1 MAISIKNIL
10 NLNSLRGFKLE
21 AGEGG
26 LDKVVSLVSVADYEF
41 DPKLAETYQYGFEKE
56 SFVISSLLFAKDN
69 PDQITFAIKKLIEI
83 GVSGFA
89 YKKIIYKELP
99 KEALELANKHQF
111 PIFSFEPTS
120 AYFEN
125 IIFDIMLAVQENS
138 VSFSQEKIIEQM
150 IEQKLTRNEVEAL
163 AKTINPNFQNYSKV
177 CHITKAEG
185 KDYFE
190 ISRIIKNYSL
200 VRKPLNSAKVKISTF
215 KGGLMV
221 IVSMN
226 QMDEKKYQ
234 VIVSEI
240 LDLIGEKDNLMV
252 CHSSVHPTFIELD
265 DALRESYYASLV
277 AHIET
282 KKTINYE
289 DIGTYKFLIAHRNSD
304 AEVRFMRRYVDQ
316 FNEEQLATA
325 IAFVL
330 AKGNYDEAA
339 ERLICHKNTVRYRL
353 NRIQQK
359 LDPGKTEAEFYEN
372 LAVAIKLYLIRTI

>member
-1 MAISIKNIL
+1 MAISINDIL
-10 NLNSLRGFKLE
+10 KLNSLRDFKLE
-21 AGEGG
+21 AGKSG
-26 LDKVVSLVSVADYEF
+26 LDRVVSLASVADYEF
-41 DPKLAETYQYGFEKE
+41 DETLSDVYQYGFEKE

-69 PDQITFAIKKLIEI
+69 PKQITFAIEKLIEI

-89 YKKIIYKELP
+89 YKKILFQELP
-99 KEALELANKHQF
+99 KEALELAEQHAF
-111 PIFSFEPTS
+111 PIFSFEPKS

-185 KDYFE
+185 KKYFE
-190 ISRIIKNYSL
+190 INRIIKNYSL
-200 VRKPLNSAKVKISTF
+200 VRKPENDAKVKISTF

-221 IVSMN
+221 IVSMH
-226 QMDEKKYQ
+226 QMNEKKYQ
-234 VIVSEI
+234 VIISEI
-240 LDLIGEKDNLMV
+240 LDLIGEQDNLKV
-252 CHSSVHPTFIELD
+252 CHSMVHPTFIELD
-265 DALRESYYASLV
+265 EALRESYYASLV
-277 AHIET
+277 AHIEN
-282 KKTINYE
+282 KKMIHYDE
-289 DIGTYKFLIAHRNSD
+289 IGTYKFLIAHRNSD
-304 AEVRFMRRYVDQ
+304 AEVQFMRRYIDQ

-372 LAVAIKLYLIRTI
+372 LAVAVKLYLIREI